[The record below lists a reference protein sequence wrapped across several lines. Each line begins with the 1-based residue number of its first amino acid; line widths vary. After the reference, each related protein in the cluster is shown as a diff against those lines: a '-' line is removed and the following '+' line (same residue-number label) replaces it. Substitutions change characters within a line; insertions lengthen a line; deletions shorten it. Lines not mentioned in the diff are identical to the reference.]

1 MDYNQRFRKW
11 LESEYIDDET
21 RNELL
26 SIKDSPEEI
35 KDRFYTQ
42 LQFGT
47 AGLRGKIGAGDN
59 RMNRYNI
66 ARVTQGLAN
75 YIASRGESA
84 RKRGVVIAYD
94 VRHHSREFAETA
106 ASVLCANGIKV
117 FLFDDIRP
125 TPELSF
131 SVIHL
136 STISGIM
143 VTASHNP
150 KEYNGYK
157 LYWEDGAQVLPEIA
171 DGVYREIEKVDLFSD
186 VRYVSLEQAKSEG
199 FLVYTGK
206 EIDDL
211 YISRVKSLSLRDSL
225 EELDKDI
232 RIVFT
237 PLNGTGNE
245 PIRRVL
251 EERGFKK
258 VFVVPEQEEPDPD
271 FTTVGYPNP
280 EDVKAFKLAVEMGE
294 KVRADVLLAAD
305 PDADRMAVMVRQ
317 ASGYVSLNG
326 NQTGALLVNYILL
339 SMREKEILP
348 GNGFIVK
355 SIVTGDL
362 AKTIAEN
369 YGVKTYETLTGFKN
383 ICGKALEIKE
393 SRKGSFIFGYEES
406 IGYVTGTFVRD
417 KDAVSSSMLFCE
429 MAAYFLKRGLSL
441 YEVLEGLFEKYG
453 FFAEKQISLVL
464 EGVHGQERIARMMK
478 EYRKD
483 YPVNLDGV
491 DLVSYIDY
499 FEGIETFLRGEEK
512 RSIDIPRSDVVKY
525 LFSDG
530 SWYAVRPSGTEPKL
544 KLYIYS
550 RGKTREATERRIE
563 VFEREIMGRLN
574 RIK

>member
-186 VRYVSLEQAKSEG
+186 IRYVSLEQAKTEG

-211 YISRVKSLSLRDSL
+211 YINRVKSLSLRDSP

-237 PLNGTGNE
+237 PLNGTGNG

-339 SMREKEILP
+339 SMREKGILP

-483 YPVNLDGV
+483 YPVSLDGV

-525 LFSDG
+525 FFSDG

>member
-1 MDYNQRFRKW
+1 MDYYQRFRKW

-42 LQFGT
+42 LRFGT

-59 RMNRYNI
+59 RMNRYNV

-84 RKRGVVIAYD
+84 KKRGVVIAYD

-143 VTASHNP
+143 ITASHNP

-171 DGVYREIEKVDLFSD
+171 DEVYREIEKVDLFSD
-186 VRYVSLEQAKSEG
+186 VHYVSLKKAELEG

-211 YISRVKSLSLRDSL
+211 YISRVKSLSLRDSH

-237 PLNGTGNE
+237 PLNGTGNG

-258 VFVVPEQEEPDPD
+258 VFVVPEQEKPDPD

-280 EDVKAFKLAVEMGE
+280 EDIKAFKLAEEMGK
-294 KVRADVLLAAD
+294 KVGADVLLAAD
-305 PDADRMAVMVRQ
+305 PDADRMAVMVRH
-317 ASGYVSLNG
+317 ANGYVSFNG

-339 SMREKEILP
+339 SMREKGILP
-348 GNGFIVK
+348 ENGFIVK

-369 YGVKTYETLTGFKN
+369 YGVRTYETLTGFKN
-383 ICGKALEIKE
+383 ICGKALEIEE

-417 KDAVSSSMLFCE
+417 KDAISSSMLFCE

-441 YEVLEGLFEKYG
+441 HEVLEGLFERYG

-483 YPVNLDGV
+483 YPVSIDGV

-499 FEGIETFLRGEEK
+499 LEGIETFLRGKEK
-512 RSIDIPRSDVVKY
+512 RSIDVPCSDVVKY
-525 LFSDG
+525 LFDDG

-574 RIK
+574 GIK

>member
-1 MDYNQRFRKW
+1 MDYYQRFRKW

-42 LQFGT
+42 LRFGT

-59 RMNRYNI
+59 RMNRYNV

-84 RKRGVVIAYD
+84 KKRGVVIAYD

-143 VTASHNP
+143 ITASHNP

-171 DGVYREIEKVDLFSD
+171 DEVYGEIEKVDLFSD
-186 VRYVSLEQAKSEG
+186 VHYVSLKKAELEG

-211 YISRVKSLSLRDSL
+211 YISRVKSLSLRDSH

-237 PLNGTGNE
+237 PLNGTGNG

-258 VFVVPEQEEPDPD
+258 VFVVPEQEKPDPD

-280 EDVKAFKLAVEMGE
+280 EDIKAFKLAEEMGK
-294 KVRADVLLAAD
+294 KVGADVLLAAD
-305 PDADRMAVMVRQ
+305 PDADRMAVMVRH
-317 ASGYVSLNG
+317 ANGYVSFNG

-339 SMREKEILP
+339 SMREKGILP
-348 GNGFIVK
+348 ENGFIVK

-369 YGVKTYETLTGFKN
+369 YGVRTYETLTGFKN
-383 ICGKALEIKE
+383 ICGKALEIEE

-417 KDAVSSSMLFCE
+417 KDAISSSMLFCE

-441 YEVLEGLFEKYG
+441 YEVLEGLFERYG

-483 YPVNLDGV
+483 YPVSIDGV

-499 FEGIETFLRGEEK
+499 LEGIETFLRGKEK
-512 RSIDIPRSDVVKY
+512 RSIDVPCSDVVKY
-525 LFSDG
+525 LFDDG

-563 VFEREIMGRLN
+563 VFEREIMSRLN
-574 RIK
+574 GIK

>member
-317 ASGYVSLNG
+317 ANGYVSLNG

-369 YGVKTYETLTGFKN
+369 YEVKTYETLTGFKN

>member
-1 MDYNQRFRKW
+1 MDYNQRFQKW
-11 LESEYIDDET
+11 LESRYIDDET

-26 SIKDSPEEI
+26 SIKNSPEEI

-75 YIASRGESA
+75 YIASYGESA
-84 RKRGVVIAYD
+84 QKRGVVIAYD
-94 VRHHSREFAETA
+94 VRHHSREFAEAA

-131 SVIHL
+131 AVIHL
-136 STISGIM
+136 STMSGIM
-143 VTASHNP
+143 ITASHNP

-157 LYWEDGAQVLPEIA
+157 LYWQDGAQVLPEIA
-171 DGVYREIEKVDLFSD
+171 DGVYREIEKVALFSG
-186 VRYVSLEQAKSEG
+186 VRYVSLEKAKSEG

-211 YISRVKSLSLRDSL
+211 YISKVKSLSLRDSP

-237 PLNGTGNE
+237 PLNGTGNG

-258 VFVVPEQEEPDPD
+258 VFVVPEQENPDPD

-294 KVRADVLLAAD
+294 KVVADVLLAAD
-305 PDADRMAVMVRQ
+305 PDADRLAVMVRHS
-317 ASGYVSLNG
+317 SGYVSLNG

-339 SMREKEILP
+339 SMEEKGVLP
-348 GNGFIVK
+348 EKGFIVK

-369 YGVKTYETLTGFKN
+369 YGVSTYETLTGFKN
-383 ICGKALEIKE
+383 ICGKALEIEK
-393 SRKGSFIFGYEES
+393 SREGNFIFGYEES
-406 IGYVTGTFVRD
+406 IGYVTGIFVRD

-429 MAAYFLKRGLSL
+429 MAAYFLRRGLSI
-441 YEVLEGLFEKYG
+441 YEVLEGLFERYG

-464 EGVHGQERIARMMK
+464 EGVHGQKRIERMMK

-483 YPVNLDGV
+483 YPLSLDEV

-499 FEGIETFLRGEEK
+499 LEGIETLLRGGGK

-574 RIK
+574 GIK